1 MSTRISFSVRSGP
14 LAGKSWSFDSHDT
27 CLIGRHAECA
37 IQLPDDAAHK
47 TVSRHHALIE
57 IAPPL
62 ARIRDFGSLN
72 GTFLNGDKIGARDAN
87 IHVRDAANLQFPE
100 RELRHGDQ
108 IRVGDTLLLV
118 AIQNV
123 APPVAPSAPRVT
135 PQPSPRVG
143 SPSPVPPAIATGKI
157 SDYKIERELG
167 RGGMGQVFLARRKST
182 GKQVALKVMLPN
194 VAVDERAKAIFERE
208 IALTRS
214 LSHPNVVSM
223 LDSGTDGDKFF
234 FTLDFCDQGS
244 VMDWMEKN
252 DSFPSPSQAV
262 ALSLQVLDGLD
273 YLSRVPLRVQLQDGT
288 EQLVNGM
295 VHRDLSPQNI
305 LLRTEG
311 DGLSVKISDV
321 GLGKAFDTAGL
332 SGLTMTGGGAAGK
345 PVFMPRQQVINYK
358 FAKPE
363 VDVWAAA
370 ATLYFLL
377 TGEFPRDFPPRVDP
391 FKVVLST
398 DPIPIRQRD
407 PKIPA
412 PLAQVIDR
420 ALQDKP
426 ALHYKQARDLSADL
440 MAALGKIG
448 GGA

>member
-14 LAGKSWSFDSHDT
+14 LAGKSWTFDSHDT
-27 CLIGRHAECA
+27 CLVGRHVECT

-72 GTFLNGDKIGARDAN
+72 GTFLNGDKIGAREAGMDA
-87 IHVRDAANLQFPE
+87 RDAANLQFPE

-108 IRVGDTLLLV
+108 VRVGDTLLLV
-118 AIQNV
+118 AIQSV
-123 APPVAPSAPRVT
+123 APPVAPAVPRVA
-135 PQPSPRVG
+135 PQPAPPPGAVTPR
-143 SPSPVPPAIATGKI
+143 AKATGRM
-157 SDYKIERELG
+157 SDYHIERELG
-167 RGGMGQVFLARRKST
+167 RGGMGQVFLAKRKST
-182 GKQVALKVMLPN
+182 GERVALKIMLPS
-194 VAVDERAKAIFERE
+194 VAVDARAKAIFERE
-208 IALTRS
+208 IALTRA
-214 LSHPNVVSM
+214 LSHRNVVSM
-223 LDSGTDGDKFF
+223 LDSGSDGDKFF

-244 VMDWMEKN
+244 VIDWMDKN

-262 ALSLQVLDGLD
+262 ALTLQVLDGLD
-273 YLSRVPLRVQLQDGT
+273 YLARVPLRVQLQDGT
-288 EQLVNGM
+288 EQLATGM

-305 LLRTEG
+305 LLHREG
-311 DGLSVKISDV
+311 DGLIAKISDV

-332 SGLTMTGGGAAGK
+332 SGLTMTGGGTAGK
-345 PVFMPRQQVINYK
+345 PVFMPRQQVVNYK

-370 ATLYFLL
+370 ATLYYLL

-398 DPIPIRQRD
+398 DPIPIRSRD
-407 PKIPA
+407 PEIPA
-412 PLAQVIDR
+412 PLAHVVDR
-420 ALQDKP
+420 ALADKP

-440 MAALGKIG
+440 LDALDKIG
-448 GGA
+448 GRA